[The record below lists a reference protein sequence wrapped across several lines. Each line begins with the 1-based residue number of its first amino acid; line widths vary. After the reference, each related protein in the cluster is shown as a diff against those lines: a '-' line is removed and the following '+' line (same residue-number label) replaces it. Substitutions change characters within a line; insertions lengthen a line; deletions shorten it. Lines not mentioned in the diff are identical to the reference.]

1 MSIDVGD
8 MDRIPASQQ
17 AIIDKCFHPSGTF
30 IEFQKEWIE
39 QSIPRR
45 FEEAVRRYPD
55 RIAVKTDAHEV
66 TYAELN
72 RSANRIAHAIL
83 EKRGDG
89 EEPVALLFNHG

>member
-1 MSIDVGD
+1 MSTDIGD

-30 IEFQKEWIE
+30 VEFKKEWIE

-55 RIAVKTDAHEV
+55 RIAVKTDAREL

-72 RSANRIAHAIL
+72 GAANRIAHAIL
-83 EKRGDG
+83 GTRGDG
-89 EEPVALLFNHG
+89 